1 MGESN
6 NRSGSRFYTF
16 LFCVLYVMLRENDTP
31 GHVWWFCIRYATK

>member
-16 LFCVLYVMLRENDTP
+16 FVL
-31 GHVWWFCIRYATK
+31 CIVCYAKWEWHSRPCLV